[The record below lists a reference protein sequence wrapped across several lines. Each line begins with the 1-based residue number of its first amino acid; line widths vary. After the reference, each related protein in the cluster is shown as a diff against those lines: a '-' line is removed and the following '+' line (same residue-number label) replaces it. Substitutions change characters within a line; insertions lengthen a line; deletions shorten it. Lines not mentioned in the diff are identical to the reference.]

1 MAATIRMT
9 MKPRTPIKLIRMQ
22 QKRLPMMEKA
32 VRDVGII
39 IKQRARRNV
48 SGPLLQIRS
57 GNLYKNIDYTI
68 TRKLMGFLLAVGVD
82 LSDVPYGRIQ
92 AKGGWTGRGHKTYI
106 KPTQWLRKSVLQEK
120 KRIRSRFKRF
130 TAQLVKI

>member
-9 MKPRTPIKLIRMQ
+9 IKPKTPVALVRMQ
-22 QKRLPMMEKA
+22 RKRLPMMEKA

-48 SGPLLQIRS
+48 SGPLLQVRS
-57 GNLYKNIDYTI
+57 GNLYKNIDYEI
-68 TRKLMGFLLAVGVD
+68 TPKLMGFELAVGVD
-82 LSDVPYGRIQ
+82 LSVVPYGRIQ
-92 AKGGWTGRGHKTYI
+92 AKGGWTGRGHRTYI
-106 KPTQWLRKSVLQEK
+106 TPTQWLRKSVIQEK

-130 TAQLVKI
+130 TAQLVRI